1 MFTQAHYCNKITNTK
16 GKIKETVQEI
26 VPTSTQFRDE
36 EIKNT
41 FGASSH
47 IFGLKITN
55 IKDTQRTSNC
65 HK

>member
-41 FGASSH
+41 FGAS
-47 IFGLKITN
+47 IVTFLA
-55 IKDTQRTSNC
+55 
-65 HK
+65 